1 MTIWIHD
8 NNLIMVPFLI
18 KKVYVNSN
26 IGFFFH
32 SPFPSSDI
40 FRMFKFRFEIL

>member
-1 MTIWIHD
+1 MIWIHD
-8 NNLIMVPFLI
+8 NNLLMVPQYI
-18 KKVYVNSN
+18 KKSFPDSN

-40 FRMFKFRFEIL
+40 FRMFQFRFEVL